1 MSVSHKSFAELN
13 ELLAA
18 LCDGPFDADRFQR
31 IEQLVRDDTDLR
43 WYFIRYLHAHASLA
57 RYVRVE
63 LDDAPQHSFDSDTD
77 GAAAEAT
84 VADHSASRASAK
96 FTADCRTDGPKP
108 RWGKQVGRFSL
119 AALILLA
126 GLVCIDHFTNYS
138 RSGKAFAAVLRQL
151 TTAKVICYTAEF
163 KRHGVVERIS
173 ESMHLQPD
181 RVREEL
187 PDGKIKVIDFSK
199 RRNITL
205 DLVHRTAVVVSDAI
219 TDESPKLKPERFL
232 DKIKEAIER
241 IRTDPLR
248 TDRYLGMQIV
258 DGRKRE
264 GFQMRKPSQVQT
276 IWMDV
281 DTGLLAE
288 MEIVSTDGSG
298 RSITARNFQF
308 DVESYESFFSV
319 EPPPGY
325 AVSYE
330 TVGPSKPL
338 DEQAKM
344 IPR

>member
-1 MSVSHKSFAELN
+1 MSVSHKSLSELN
-13 ELLAA
+13 ELLSA
-18 LCDGPFDADRFQR
+18 LCDGPFEAAQFQR
-31 IEQLVRDDTDLR
+31 IEQLVREDAELR
-43 WYFIRYLHAHASLA
+43 WYYIRYLHMHSSLA

-63 LDDAPQHSFDSDTD
+63 LDDAPLLSMEPEAGALGIEAVTAGHSTD
-77 GAAAEAT
+77 RT
-84 VADHSASRASAK
+84 SAK
-96 FTADCRTDGPKP
+96 VAADNGL
-108 RWGKQVGRFSL
+108 VGRQHGRGRQLGRFAL
-119 AALILLA
+119 AAMILVA
-126 GLVCIDHFTNYS
+126 GLVLIDQFSMNS
-138 RSGKAFAAVLRQL
+138 RSGKAFAAALRQL

-163 KRHGVVERIS
+163 KHRDVVERIS

-205 DLVHRTAVVVSDAI
+205 DPVHRTAVVVSDAI
-219 TDESPKLKPERFL
+219 TNESPKLKPERFL

-264 GFQMRKPSQVQT
+264 GFQMRKPSQMQT

-308 DVESYESFFSV
+308 DVESYESLFSV

-330 TVGPSKPL
+330 TVGPAKPL